1 MVKTAIMILQELGVK
16 EGFLP
21 VYTLLRSE
29 TGKHISIFTYEVKYK
44 DFSATGQALSK
55 KDAKQ
60 KAAQNMLTLLEDP
73 NDISKTRP
81 LSSSNDI
88 YPDASPSTSGQALL
102 DSTLMHEDLKNYVG
116 SLQEYC
122 VENKLTQAEYQIT
135 DITGL
140 AHEQVFTMSCTVGS
154 ITEEATGTTKK
165 QVKQRVAKK
174 ILERLTNT
182 NDPSVA
188 NKDECGSY
196 NPFEDCDKLS
206 DIDNDVLDKLSLK
219 IDNCKLNET
228 KSQAN
233 KKKKYLDAKVKSY
246 LGRIFQNE
254 VIDFENYHSFFK
266 QYVYNTVC
274 NGSEEKFM
282 EIFNTVK
289 SFKTNFTDIEKCD
302 IVTLTSLE
310 QEILTYIQEKMKL
323 SIERKIIGSND
334 PSLQLTVFRINAP
347 IPITQI
353 GAHKDSVVSGA
364 IALANI
370 LDTIITFLE

>member
-116 SLQEYC
+116 SLQQYC
-122 VENKLTQAEYQIT
+122 GENKLMQAEYQIT

-140 AHEQVFTMSCTVGS
+140 GHEQVFTMSCTVGS
-154 ITEEATGTTKK
+154 ITEEATGTRKK

-174 ILERLTNT
+174 MLERLTNT
-182 NDPSVA
+182 NHPSVA
-188 NKDECGSY
+188 NKDESGSS
-196 NPFEDCDKLS
+196 NPFKHCDDLS
-206 DIDNDVLDKLSLK
+206 GIDKDVLDDLSLQLH
-219 IDNCKLNET
+219 NSELNET
-228 KSQAN
+228 ESQAS
-233 KKKKYLDAKVKSY
+233 KKKKFLDANIKSN
-246 LGRIFQNE
+246 LGPILPKDVSELQNR
-254 VIDFENYHSFFK
+254 HLFFK

-274 NGSEEKFM
+274 NDSEETLL
-282 EIFNTVK
+282 EILNTVK
-289 SFKTNFTDIEKCD
+289 GFKRSFMDIEEYD
-302 IVTLTSLE
+302 IVRVTSLE
-310 QEILTYIQEKMKL
+310 QEILIYIEEKMKL
-323 SIERKIIGSND
+323 SMEKKIIHSKN
-334 PSLQLTVFRINAP
+334 PLLK
-347 IPITQI
+347 ITAFKISTPVAIIQF
-353 GAHKDSVVSGA
+353 GAHNSSLVAGA
-364 IALANI
+364 IALVNI
-370 LDTIITFLE
+370 LDTIIRYLE